1 MTDELMSETP
11 APAIPAA
18 TVVLI
23 RDGSDGIEALML
35 HRNPRIGFG
44 GMWVFPGGRIEAAD
58 SERGDKA
65 RMAAAREVAEETG
78 LIVDPDLLVPYAH
91 WSPPPLTPKRF
102 DTTFFVAAAPGH
114 VVAVDGQEIHDHVW
128 ARPSDFLARHAA
140 GEVGLVP
147 PTWMTLHRLAAF
159 GAVAEVLADARV
171 GGVETFVT
179 HLAEDEDHLVAL
191 WHGDAAYDGS
201 PLDTL
206 GGRHR
211 LHMMLGGWR
220 YERS

>member
-1 MTDELMSETP
+1 MTGELAPETP

-23 RDGSDGIEALML
+23 RDGGDGIEALML

-58 SERGDKA
+58 SERGDRA

-78 LIVDPDLLVPYAH
+78 VIVDPDILVPYAH

-102 DTTFFVAAAPGH
+102 DTTFFVAAAPGD
-114 VVAVDGQEIHDHVW
+114 VVAIDGKEIHDHVW
-128 ARPSDFLARHAA
+128 ARPSDFLARHGA

-147 PTWMTLHRLAAF
+147 PTWMTLHRLAPFAT
-159 GAVAEVLADARV
+159 VADVLADARV
-171 GGVETFVT
+171 GEVETFVT
-179 HLAEDEDHLVAL
+179 HLAEAEDHLVAV

-211 LHMMLGGWR
+211 LHMMQGGWR